1 MLLHWHGGGGGGGG
15 GGHANLKGGLW
26 CVVFLL
32 EILCFS
38 VLCANGNIVFSCVNV
53 IPIRPSLAIME
64 DIVMGLGSNDITT
77 LISYAW
83 QGSEWIGS
91 TQYNTG

>member
-1 MLLHWHGGGGGGGG
+1 M
-15 GGHANLKGGLW
+15 
-26 CVVFLL
+26 FP
-32 EILCFS
+32 
-38 VLCANGNIVFSCVNV
+38 CVNV

-77 LISYAW
+77 LISYAG

-91 TQYNTG
+91 SQYKTG